1 MNYVSRIGH
10 CPICISDDMSC
21 IIFTCSHF
29 ICHDCI
35 TSFLKHHTKCPM
47 CREEISYLKKPN
59 VEHIYS
65 YNPYKSYKDYNPY
78 KTYKYDYKDQYSFIR
93 KNRFRNS
100 FYEYCQQF
108 EDIRD

>member
-1 MNYVSRIGH
+1 MNYVSCIGQ

-65 YNPYKSYKDYNPY
+65 YKDY
-78 KTYKYDYKDQYSFIR
+78 TDQYSFIR

-108 EDIRD
+108 EDVRD